1 MRVEASRRV
10 GVAVMFPGQG
20 SQGAGM
26 GAAWRDHP
34 AWSVVTRA
42 EAALDEPLAPLLLTE
57 SAADLT
63 RTRDVQ
69 LAVLLTSL
77 VVWEAARE
85 ALPAP
90 VAFAGHSFGQVTA
103 LIAAGALSLETGVR
117 LAARRAELT
126 QAAADR
132 QEGRMAA
139 LMGAGPDQVAEACAA
154 APGECWLANDNAPG
168 QIVIAGTAS
177 GVERATKAATEA
189 GVRRVIP
196 LNVGGAFHTPLMQE
210 AADGLAAVLAEIDF
224 ATPSAPVVSNA
235 DAVPYTDGDGWRT
248 RLAHHLVSPVRW
260 RPSMTTLVSQLS
272 ASTLVEIGHGS
283 TLSGLAKRCVPGTA
297 VSSIG
302 IPADVLPAPEVG

>member
-1 MRVEASRRV
+1 M
-10 GVAVMFPGQG
+10 AVMFPGQG
-20 SQGAGM
+20 SQEVGM
-26 GAAWRDHP
+26 GTAWRDHP

-42 EAALDEPLAPLLLTE
+42 EGALDEPLAPLLLDE
-57 SAADLT
+57 QAGLT

-103 LIAAGALSLETGVR
+103 LIAAGALSLEDGVR

-132 QEGRMAA
+132 HEGRMAA
-139 LMGAGPDQVAEACAA
+139 LMGVDGDQVSEVCAA

-168 QIVIAGTAS
+168 QIVIAGTVS
-177 GVERATKAATEA
+177 GMERAAKAATEA

-210 AADGLAAVLAEIDF
+210 AADGMAGVLADVSF
-224 ATPSAPVVSNA
+224 AAPSAPVVSNA
-235 DAVPYTDGDGWRT
+235 DAVPYTDGEGWRL
-248 RLAHHLVSPVRW
+248 RLAEHLVSPVRW
-260 RPSMTTLVSQLS
+260 RPSMTTLVSELS
-272 ASTLVEIGHGS
+272 ANSLIEVGHGS
-283 TLSGLAKRCVPGTA
+283 TLSGLAKRCVPGTP
-297 VSSIG
+297 VSTIG
-302 IPADVLPAPEVG
+302 SPTDVPPTPEVG

>member
-1 MRVEASRRV
+1 V

-20 SQGAGM
+20 SQAAGM
-26 GAAWRDHP
+26 GVPWRDHP
-34 AWSVVTRA
+34 AWSVITRA

-57 SAADLT
+57 SAENLT

-77 VVWEAARE
+77 VIWEAVRDV
-85 ALPAP
+85 LPPP

-103 LIAAGALSLETGVR
+103 LIAAGALSLENGVR

-132 QEGRMAA
+132 HEGRMAA
-139 LMGAGPDQVAEACAA
+139 LMGADGDQVAEACAA

-168 QIVIAGTAS
+168 QIVIAGTVS
-177 GVERATKAATEA
+177 GMQQAAKAATEA

-196 LNVGGAFHTPLMQE
+196 LAVGGAFHTPLMQE
-210 AADGLAAVLAEIDF
+210 AADGMAAVLAGVDF
-224 ATPSAPVVSNA
+224 DVPSAPVVSNA
-235 DAVPYTDGDGWRT
+235 DAVPYTDGDGWRI
-248 RLAHHLVSPVRW
+248 RLAEHLVSPVRW
-260 RPSMTTLVSQLS
+260 RPSMTTLVSELS
-272 ASTLVEIGHGS
+272 AGTLIELGHGS
-283 TLSGLAKRCVPGTA
+283 TLAGLAKRCVPGTP

-302 IPADVLPAPEVG
+302 SPADIPPPPEVV

>member
-1 MRVEASRRV
+1 MRVEASRHV

-20 SQGAGM
+20 SQAAGM
-26 GAAWRDHP
+26 GAPWRDHP

-42 EAALDEPLAPLLLTE
+42 EAALDEPLAPLLLAE
-57 SAADLT
+57 SVEQLT

-77 VVWEAARE
+77 VAWEAARDV
-85 ALPAP
+85 LPAP

-103 LIAAGALSLETGVR
+103 LIAAGALSLEAGVR

-132 QEGRMAA
+132 HDGRMAA
-139 LMGAGPDQVAEACAA
+139 LMGADGDQVAEACSA

-168 QIVIAGTAS
+168 QLVIAGTAS
-177 GVERATKAATEA
+177 GVQQAAKAATEA

-196 LNVGGAFHTPLMQE
+196 LAVGGAFHTPLMQE
-210 AADGLAAVLAEIDF
+210 AADGLATILADVDF

-235 DAVPYTDGDGWRT
+235 DAVPYTDGEGWRT
-248 RLAHHLVSPVRW
+248 RLAEHLVSPVRW
-260 RPSMTTLVSQLS
+260 RRSMTTLVSELS
-272 ASTLVEIGHGS
+272 AGALIEVGHGS
-283 TLSGLAKRCVPGTA
+283 TLAGLAKRCVPGTP
-297 VSSIG
+297 VSCIG
-302 IPADVLPAPEVG
+302 SPADVPPAPEVG

>member
-1 MRVEASRRV
+1 
-10 GVAVMFPGQG
+10 MFPGQG
-20 SQGAGM
+20 SQAVGM
-26 GAAWRDHP
+26 GTAWRDHP

-42 EAALDEPLAPLLLTE
+42 ESALDEPLAPLLLDE
-57 SAADLT
+57 PEGGLN

-69 LAVLLTSL
+69 LAVLLASL
-77 VVWEAARE
+77 VAWEAVRDS
-85 ALPAP
+85 LPAP

-103 LIAAGALSLETGVR
+103 LIAAGALSIEEGVR

-139 LMGAGPDQVAEACAA
+139 LMGADGDQVSEACAA

-168 QIVIAGTAS
+168 QIVIAGTVS
-177 GVERATKAATEA
+177 GVERAAKAATEA

-210 AADGLAAVLAEIDF
+210 AADGLATVLAGVEF
-224 ATPSAPVVSNA
+224 AAPSAPVVSNA

-248 RLAHHLVSPVRW
+248 RLAEHLVSPVRW
-260 RPSMTTLVSQLS
+260 RPSMTTLVSELS
-272 ASTLVEIGHGS
+272 ANNLVEVGHGS
-283 TLSGLAKRCVPGTA
+283 TLAGLAKRCVPGTP
-297 VSSIG
+297 VSTIG
-302 IPADVLPAPEVG
+302 SPTDVPQPPEVG

>member
-1 MRVEASRRV
+1 
-10 GVAVMFPGQG
+10 
-20 SQGAGM
+20 M
-26 GAAWRDHP
+26 GAPWRDHP

-42 EAALDEPLAPLLLTE
+42 EAALDEPLAPLLLAE
-57 SAADLT
+57 SSEELT

-77 VVWEAARE
+77 MAWEAARDV
-85 ALPAP
+85 LPAP

-103 LIAAGALSLETGVR
+103 LIAAGALSLEDGVR

-132 QEGRMAA
+132 HDGRMAA
-139 LMGAGPDQVAEACAA
+139 LMGADGDQVAEACGA

-168 QIVIAGTAS
+168 QIVIAGTVS
-177 GVERATKAATEA
+177 GVQQATKAATEA

-196 LNVGGAFHTPLMQE
+196 LAVDGAFHTPLMQE
-210 AADGLAAVLAEIDF
+210 AADGLAAVLADVDF
-224 ATPSAPVVSNA
+224 AAPSAPVVSNA

-248 RLAHHLVSPVRW
+248 RLAEHLVSPVRW
-260 RPSMTTLVSQLS
+260 RPSMTTLVSELS
-272 ASTLVEIGHGS
+272 ASTLVELGHGS
-283 TLSGLAKRCVPGTA
+283 TLAGLAKRCVPRTP

-302 IPADVLPAPEVG
+302 SPADVPPAPEVG